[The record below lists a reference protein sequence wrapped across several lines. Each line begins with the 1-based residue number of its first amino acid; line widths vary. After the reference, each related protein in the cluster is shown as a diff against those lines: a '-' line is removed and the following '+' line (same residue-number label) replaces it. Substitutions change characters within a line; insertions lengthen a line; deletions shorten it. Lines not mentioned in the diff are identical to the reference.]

1 MGELLK
7 AGILGYQLP
16 PPRCRMYG
24 SIPLAR
30 LQPKTL
36 YNTSWSSPA
45 MALTP
50 SPQSPALLREGSQ
63 HPSKNNAAALQAPV
77 AAPRP
82 DLAPTAWLEV
92 THSGHQG
99 PLGALKPQGEL
110 RT

>member
-1 MGELLK
+1 
-7 AGILGYQLP
+7 
-16 PPRCRMYG
+16 MYG

-50 SPQSPALLREGSQ
+50 SPQSPAPSKPGQKQRPWKWPLQQEGSQ
-63 HPSKNNAAALQAPV
+63 HPSKHNAAALQAPV
-77 AAPRP
+77 ATPRP